1 MGFSAPDPAGRDL
14 LGDPVVRAAVGAVR
28 AAMDVCRAV
37 RQHEHEVRALTK
49 DDRSPVTV
57 ADFASQAVVAYR
69 LAVALGEVRLVA
81 EEEAGVLDGAGQAGY
96 LEAVLRAVRPVW
108 ADAEPA
114 GVIGAIASGN
124 GCPDAAGFW
133 TLDPIDG
140 TKGFLRGQQ
149 YAVSLAYIRGGRPV
163 LGVLGCPNLSPDRRI
178 SPETTDSRGL
188 LCVAAEGQG
197 AFAIETEET
206 SDATAPAPVRLA
218 AVEGRP
224 GEGPGAGFRA
234 CLSVEKSHS
243 DGSVVDA
250 ILRGVGLQP
259 QVLRM
264 DSQCKYAVVAR
275 GQAEAYVRA
284 ARAGYAEWIWDH
296 AAGALMAAEAGCRVT
311 DLGGRPLDF
320 GVGRRLAANRGV
332 LCARPDLHRR
342 LLDAA
347 HRAGVAGRVGPTAP
361 A

>member
-1 MGFSAPDPAGRDL
+1 MSLTAPGPAGRDL

-28 AAMDVCRAV
+28 AAMVVCRAV

-57 ADFASQAVVAYR
+57 ADFASQAVVAHR
-69 LAVALGEVRLVA
+69 LSGALGEVRLVA
-81 EEEAGVLDGAGQAGY
+81 EEEAGVLEGSGRAGY
-96 LEAVLRAVRPVW
+96 LDAVLQAVRPVW

-124 GCPDAAGFW
+124 GRPDAAGFW

-140 TKGFLRGQQ
+140 TKGFVRGQQ
-149 YAVSLAYIRGGRPV
+149 YAISLAYIRGGRPV
-163 LGVLGCPNLSPDRRI
+163 LGILGCPNLSPDRRI

-188 LCVAAEGQG
+188 LCVAAEGHG
-197 AFAIETEET
+197 AFEIETEER
-206 SDATAPAPVRLA
+206 SDAAAAAPVRLA
-218 AVEGRP
+218 PVEGNS

-234 CLSVEKSHS
+234 CLSAETSHL
-243 DGSVVDA
+243 DGPVVDA
-250 ILRGVGLQP
+250 ILRGVGLRP
-259 QVLRM
+259 QVLRI

-275 GQAEAYVRA
+275 GQAEAYIRA
-284 ARAGYAEWIWDH
+284 ARAGHAEWIWDH

-320 GVGRRLAANRGV
+320 GAGRRLVANRGV

-347 HRAGVAGRVGPTAP
+347 RRAGVAGRVPPPAP
-361 A
+361 